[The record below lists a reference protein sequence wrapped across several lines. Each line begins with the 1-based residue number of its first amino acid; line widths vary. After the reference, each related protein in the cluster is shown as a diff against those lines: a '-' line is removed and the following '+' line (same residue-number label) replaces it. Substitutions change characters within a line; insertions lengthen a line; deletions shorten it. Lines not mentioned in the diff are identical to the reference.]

1 MARWFQ
7 SECGS
12 IEWLAP
18 EFLDGKLDA
27 PNRARVDRHVRA
39 CSRCASRFEQWSS
52 VRSELRALAPKPVP
66 DSLRTRLR
74 AVASQEHARRHS
86 PPLWTLFRMR
96 LRLAVDNLMRP
107 LVIPFAGGVSAAAII
122 IGSLTPSLMT
132 PRFAG
137 NDVAT
142 PIYAEATVSQVPG
155 RMSPDDLGEDAL
167 LVEVSIDA
175 QGRVSDVSVPEGT
188 LTNELANEILFTTY
202 VPAKM
207 FGQPTTGKLLL
218 RRSRITVKG

>member
-1 MARWFQ
+1 MARLFK

-12 IEWLAP
+12 IEGLAP

-27 PNRARVDRHVRA
+27 PSRARVDRHVRA
-39 CSRCASRFEQWSS
+39 CSHCASRFEQWSS
-52 VRSELRALAPKPVP
+52 VRSELRALPPMPVP

-74 AVASQEHARRHS
+74 AVASQEHVRRHR
-86 PPLWTLFRMR
+86 PPVWTLLRMR

-107 LVIPFAGGVSAAAII
+107 LAIPFAGGVSAAAII

-132 PRFAG
+132 PRFVG

-142 PIYAEATVSQVPG
+142 PIYEEARMSQVPG
-155 RMSPDDLGEDAL
+155 RMSPDDLGGDAL
-167 LVEVSIDA
+167 LEVSIDA
-175 QGRVSDVSVPEGT
+175 QGRVSDLSVPEGT

-207 FGQPTTGKLLL
+207 FGQPAPGKLLL